1 MRRPLRLITTL
12 VALVGLATGCGP
24 PPELSRP
31 APPPRLPP
39 IPSPSDTA
47 DPNPPDSS
55 SPSPSPS
62 PSSPRFDEQTAVPCH
77 REPEPA
83 EIISVLRRAG
93 LLPDGLSATVSRGPL
108 CAGDWQYAVVS
119 VPERDPL
126 HVVTEGRPGALTLV
140 TAGTAICVPQ
150 VRVNAPPGI
159 RVATGCVG

>member
-1 MRRPLRLITTL
+1 M
-12 VALVGLATGCGP
+12 
-24 PPELSRP
+24 
-31 APPPRLPP
+31 
-39 IPSPSDTA
+39 
-47 DPNPPDSS
+47 
-55 SPSPSPS
+55 
-62 PSSPRFDEQTAVPCH
+62 
-77 REPEPA
+77 
-83 EIISVLRRAG
+83 
-93 LLPDGLSATVSRGPL
+93 LSADTSVTVTTGPL